1 MGAHEDYLSAAF
13 RRFWDYAEREFGDRR
28 DLFGKFKRSSRCP
41 PVFRRRSAEHNLLFP
56 PGVEPRVRQAI
67 VRSLSASERHRYFGS
82 MRSSQALAQSVF
94 GSLAAVGK
102 ADALAGLTDDDGLLT
117 VRSGVRVQLEHLV
130 RHLGEPSPTSVSG
143 SATGNR
149 CREAEY
155 AACPYNPTTSSNPMA
170 PSGP

>member
-1 MGAHEDYLSAAF
+1 M
-13 RRFWDYAEREFGDRR
+13 
-28 DLFGKFKRSSRCP
+28 
-41 PVFRRRSAEHNLLFP
+41 
-56 PGVEPRVRQAI
+56 RQAI